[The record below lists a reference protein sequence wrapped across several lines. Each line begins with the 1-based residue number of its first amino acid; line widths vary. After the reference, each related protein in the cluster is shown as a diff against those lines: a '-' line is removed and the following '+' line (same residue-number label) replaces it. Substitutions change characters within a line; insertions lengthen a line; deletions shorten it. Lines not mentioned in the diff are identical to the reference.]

1 MMQNSVSLLQMRN
14 VYPIMKPLRLNLI
27 RGNQNL
33 FHPRDGKGSTP
44 RFILN
49 AYRIYSN
56 NRLKCCAYLREAFRK
71 VGGEKIVLTTYGI
84 ITKPTE
90 TTATTTETYVGLA
103 TNFKE
108 RYRNH
113 QSSFRRSNR
122 RNETELSKYIWTFQ
136 DSNKPFQIK
145 WKVLKKCKPNSNIS
159 KKCNLCLYEKFII
172 ICKKELF
179 SLNRRNELASSCP
192 HRNRYVLQNSR
203 VT

>member
-1 MMQNSVSLLQMRN
+1 MQNSVSLLQMRN

-27 RGNQNL
+27 SGNQNL

-49 AYRIYSN
+49 AYRFYSN
-56 NRLKCCAYLREAFRK
+56 KRLKCCAYLREAFRK

-122 RNETELSKYIWTFQ
+122 RNETELSKYR
-136 DSNKPFQIK
+136 SEERR
-145 WKVLKKCKPNSNIS
+145 VG
-159 KKCNLCLYEKFII
+159 
-172 ICKKELF
+172 KEC
-179 SLNRRNELASSCP
+179 R
-192 HRNRYVLQNSR
+192 SR
-203 VT
+203 WSPYH